1 MSLVL
6 QEVGTA
12 PTNTHPTGRSD
23 MSFIDK
29 LKGKATQAVDQHGD
43 KIAKGIDRAADA
55 ADRRTGGKHADKIA
69 KGRTQAK
76 SALDKLDKKN
86 GGDLGGPR
94 G

>member
-23 MSFIDK
+23 MSFIDR
-29 LKGKATQAVDQHGD
+29 LKGKATQAVDQHG
-43 KIAKGIDRAADA
+43 
-55 ADRRTGGKHADKIA
+55 DKIA